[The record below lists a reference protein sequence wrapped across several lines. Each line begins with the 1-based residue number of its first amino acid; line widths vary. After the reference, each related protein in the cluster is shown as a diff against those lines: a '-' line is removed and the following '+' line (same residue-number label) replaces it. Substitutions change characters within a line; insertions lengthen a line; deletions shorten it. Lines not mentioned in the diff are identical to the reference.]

1 MLNHVLFSELDGGGR
16 RDCVGMCGTSTFSG
30 LMEDS
35 GHSGKHSKVTFL
47 SLEKYFQ
54 CKNVHNQ
61 QNTRGDVLWEQ
72 GLFQFFSS
80 VFIIF
85 VSF

>member
-1 MLNHVLFSELDGGGR
+1 
-16 RDCVGMCGTSTFSG
+16 
-30 LMEDS
+30 MEDS
-35 GHSGKHSKVTFL
+35 GHSGKTFL
-47 SLEKYFQ
+47 SLEKYVQ

-72 GLFQFFSS
+72 GLFQFSS
-80 VFIIF
+80 IFIIF